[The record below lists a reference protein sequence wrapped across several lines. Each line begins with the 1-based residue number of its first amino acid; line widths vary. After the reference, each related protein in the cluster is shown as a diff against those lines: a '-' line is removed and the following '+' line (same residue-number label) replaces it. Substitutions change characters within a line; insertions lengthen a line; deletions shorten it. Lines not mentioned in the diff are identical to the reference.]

1 MVIAG
6 GYESTQVDFAARPP
20 GAVSTAGRRQRGTAY
35 VQPTIAIQGDW
46 DSMAQRDQVKQ
57 GGGRTLLV
65 TGGAGFIGGNFAQHI
80 RRAHPEWRVVVL
92 DKLTY
97 AGNEANLAALRGD
110 PDLAFIRGDI
120 CDRADVE
127 RALDT
132 LGGCDAV
139 LNFAAETHVDRSILD
154 PGAFVRTDVEGTYTL
169 LEAARARGVAR
180 FIQISTDEVYGNAA
194 APDGTSR
201 PSRETDALMPLSP
214 YAASKAGADRLAFS
228 YWATYGLPVVVTRC
242 ANNYGPYQYPE
253 KQLPLFILNALHDRP
268 LPVYG
273 DGANT
278 RDWIHVRDH
287 CAALEAILL
296 APAEQVDGEVFN
308 VGADEERSVLDNARL
323 VLELLGKPDSLIQ
336 FVPDRLGHVRRHAV
350 DSSRLRARLG
360 WHPAMRFRE
369 GLAETVA
376 WYQAHAEWLADVLA
390 REDSFLHQAR
400 ALAETAGG
408 AR

>member
-1 MVIAG
+1 
-6 GYESTQVDFAARPP
+6 
-20 GAVSTAGRRQRGTAY
+20 
-35 VQPTIAIQGDW
+35 
-46 DSMAQRDQVKQ
+46 MAQRDQGNQ
-57 GGGRTLLV
+57 DGQAGGRTLLV
-65 TGGAGFIGGNFAQHI
+65 TGGAGFIGSNFVRHI
-80 RRAHPEWRVVVL
+80 RRAHPDWRVVVL

-97 AGNEANLAALRGD
+97 AGNETNLAELHDD

-120 CDRADVE
+120 CERADVE
-127 RALDT
+127 RAFDT
-132 LGGCDAV
+132 FGGCDAV

-194 APDGTSR
+194 APDGASR
-201 PSRETDALMPLSP
+201 PSQETDALMPLSP

-278 RDWIHVRDH
+278 RDWIHVLDH

-296 APAEQVDGEVFN
+296 APAERVDGEVFN

-323 VLELLGKPDSLIQ
+323 VLELLGKPEALIQ

-350 DSSRLRARLG
+350 DSARLRARLG
-360 WHPAMRFRE
+360 WQPAMRFRE

-376 WYQAHAEWLADVLA
+376 WYQTHEDWLAGVLA
-390 REDSFLHQAR
+390 REDRFLHQAR
-400 ALAETAGG
+400 ALAETAGTPGG